1 MRKVKVNQSKK
12 KKKPSLLDSIK
23 QFKGGLRKTR
33 VNAGRNKMK
42 ANQPEKSQTVMDIMN
57 ARRNMIGA
65 DDSESDWS
73 SSEES
78 DDWD

>member
-1 MRKVKVNQSKK
+1 MRKVKVSKK
-12 KKKPSLLDSIK
+12 KAKPSFLDSIK
-23 QFKGGLRKTR
+23 QFKGGLKKTR
-33 VNAGRNKMK
+33 VNAGRGKSK
-42 ANQPEKSQTVMDIMN
+42 ANQPKKTQTVMDIMN

-65 DDSESDWS
+65 DDSGSDWS